1 MNTIANDQEIEDVE
15 DVEDVEDIEDVDD
28 DVDDIDDMPP
38 YGEVIDVDTGEEEI
52 LAILPTQQSNTGGTG
67 L

>member
-15 DVEDVEDIEDVDD
+15 DVEDVDDDVD
-28 DVDDIDDMPP
+28 DVDDIDDIPP